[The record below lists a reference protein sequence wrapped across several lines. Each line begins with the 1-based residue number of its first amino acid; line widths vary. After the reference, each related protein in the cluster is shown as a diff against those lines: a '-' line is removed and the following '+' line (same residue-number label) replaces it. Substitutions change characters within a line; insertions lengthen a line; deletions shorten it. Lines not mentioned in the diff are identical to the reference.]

1 MSDTGFTFFETAIG
15 RCGIAWGER
24 GIRAV
29 LFPERNEAA
38 ARARLL
44 RKFPA
49 ASEAEPPPVVGQAIA
64 AIVALLAGERR
75 DLSEHPARSR

>member
-24 GIRAV
+24 GLRAV

-44 RKFPA
+44 RQFPA
-49 ASEAEPPPVVGQAIA
+49 VSEA
-64 AIVALLAGERR
+64 
-75 DLSEHPARSR
+75 